1 MKFQSPY
8 IHVFKQGDAT
18 LAPLLLLHGTGG
30 NENAMVDIA
39 KAVAP
44 KRSILSPR
52 GLVNEQGNLRFFRR
66 FAEGHLDEDDVRFR
80 STEMS
85 EFVTGA
91 MAAYNISM
99 PIALGYSNGANLAL
113 AMMVMGF
120 ECLSGA
126 ILLRSMAPFKAM
138 PKIDLTQKPILLL
151 NGAQDQLISL
161 TATKALQTMLI
172 ASNALLQT
180 EILPTGHG
188 LTQSDITSMSQ
199 FLNEQK

>member
-8 IHVFKQGDAT
+8 THIFKQGDAT

-30 NENAMVDIA
+30 NENAMLDIA

-44 KRSILSPR
+44 DRSVIAPR
-52 GLVNEQGNLRFFRR
+52 GLVNEHGNLRFFRR

-80 STEMS
+80 SEEMS

-91 MAAYNISM
+91 MTAYTISK

-126 ILLRSMAPFKAM
+126 ILLRAMAPFKAM
-138 PKIDLTQKPILLL
+138 PKIDLNQKPILLL
-151 NGAQDQLISL
+151 NGAQDQLIPL
-161 TATKALQTMLI
+161 TATKTLQTMLI
-172 ASNALLQT
+172 ASNTKLQT